1 MKLEKW
7 ALIAEIIGA
16 VAIVV
21 SLIFVGLE
29 IRNGADQTRLNTQA
43 LQMSA
48 YQELI
53 GEVNTLSR
61 FYIQNL
67 DEWYFDQP
75 EELTAKQR
83 NTIGNLNVMTS
94 RFGDLAFYQYQL
106 GMISEA
112 RLESVIGVLKGSWCR
127 RSFQDFWNG
136 TDGEGFRARAVPEYR
151 DFVEAGMAK
160 DC

>member
-67 DEWYFDQP
+67 DDFVLCGHSYAGSR
-75 EELTAKQR
+75 LSRCLRARGRAKPAQ
-83 NTIGNLNVMTS
+83 
-94 RFGDLAFYQYQL
+94 
-106 GMISEA
+106 
-112 RLESVIGVLKGSWCR
+112 R
-127 RSFQDFWNG
+127 RSAG
-136 TDGEGFRARAVPEYR
+136 AREHA
-151 DFVEAGMAK
+151 A
-160 DC
+160 